1 MYYIEQADKP
11 IKIEEWFNIVKLKNN
26 RIILPNKK
34 EENIKSDE
42 IFAQKTKNILDKTAS
57 NKIILSKNV
66 HKKKGYINY
75 LYSYNYDIVDGKWL
89 FKILLYDVLEYIIMK
104 ENLDKDETQISIML
118 NDITE
123 RDLYNIKKIITNFKK
138 VNIITNH
145 LEKFKNLEE
154 KYKDIG
160 IVINVGNNKRKGI
173 LKSKII
179 LNLDFPSELVNKYNI
194 YDEAI
199 IVNFQNNV
207 KIKKKRYNG
216 ICINDYEIDV
226 KNCNDFNF
234 LDFENYYK
242 KELYEGILYK
252 NQPIEEVLKKLKIDG
267 VVIEKLVG
275 VNNSI

>member
-123 RDLYNIKKIITNFKK
+123 RELYNIKKIITNFKK

>member
-1 MYYIEQADKP
+1 MYYIEQADKLS
-11 IKIEEWFNIVKLKNN
+11 KIEEWFNIVKLKNN

-34 EENIKSDE
+34 EENIKTDE
-42 IFAQKTKNILDKTAS
+42 IFAKKTKSILGKTAS
-57 NKIILSKNV
+57 KKIILSKNV
-66 HKKKGYINY
+66 HKKKDYVNY

-104 ENLDKDETQISIML
+104 ENLDKDETKISIML

-123 RDLYNIKKIITNFKK
+123 RELYNIKKIITNFKK

-160 IVINVGNNKRKGI
+160 IVINVGNNKRKGV

-242 KELYEGILYK
+242 KELYEGISYK

>member
-11 IKIEEWFNIVKLKNN
+11 SKIEEWFKIVKLKNN
-26 RIILPNKK
+26 RIILPNQK
-34 EENIKSDE
+34 EDNIKTDE
-42 IFAQKTKNILDKTAS
+42 ILAKKTKNILDKTAS
-57 NKIILSKNV
+57 KKIILSKNI
-66 HKKKGYINY
+66 HKKNGYINY

-104 ENLDKDETQISIML
+104 ENLDKEETQISIMI

-145 LEKFKNLEE
+145 LEKFKNIEE

-194 YDEAI
+194 YDQAI

-216 ICINDYEIDV
+216 ICINDYEINV
-226 KNCNDFNF
+226 KNCSDFNF
-234 LDFENYYK
+234 LDFENYFK

-252 NQPIEEVLKKLKIDG
+252 NQPVEEILKKLKIDG
-267 VVIEKLVG
+267 VVIEKLIG
-275 VNNSI
+275 TNNLI

>member
-123 RDLYNIKKIITNFKK
+123 RELYNIKKIITNFKK

-160 IVINVGNNKRKGI
+160 VVINVGNNKRKGI

-179 LNLDFPSELVNKYNI
+179 LNLDFPTELVNKYNI

-216 ICINDYEIDV
+216 ICINDYEIAV
-226 KNCNDFNF
+226 KSGNDFNF

-252 NQPIEEVLKKLKIDG
+252 NQPIEEVLKKIKIDG

>member
-11 IKIEEWFNIVKLKNN
+11 SKIEEWFKIVKLKNN
-26 RIILPNKK
+26 RIILPNQK
-34 EENIKSDE
+34 EDNIKTDE
-42 IFAQKTKNILDKTAS
+42 ILAKKTKNILDKTAS
-57 NKIILSKNV
+57 KKIILSKNI
-66 HKKKGYINY
+66 HKKNGYINY

-104 ENLDKDETQISIML
+104 ENLDKEETQISIMI

-145 LEKFKNLEE
+145 LEKFKNIEE

-160 IVINVGNNKRKGI
+160 IVINVGNNKRKGL

-194 YDEAI
+194 YDQAI

-216 ICINDYEIDV
+216 ICINDYEINV
-226 KNCNDFNF
+226 KNCSDLNF
-234 LDFENYYK
+234 LDFENYFK

-252 NQPIEEVLKKLKIDG
+252 NQPVEEILKKLKIDG
-267 VVIEKLVG
+267 VVIEKLIG
-275 VNNSI
+275 TNNLI

>member
-34 EENIKSDE
+34 EENIKTDE

-138 VNIITNH
+138 VNIITNQ
-145 LEKFKNLEE
+145 LEKINNLEE

-207 KIKKKRYNG
+207 KIKKKRYNV
-216 ICINDYEIDV
+216 ICINDYEIDL

>member
-34 EENIKSDE
+34 EENIKTDE
-42 IFAQKTKNILDKTAS
+42 IFAKKTKSILDKTAS

-66 HKKKGYINY
+66 HKKNGYINY

-104 ENLDKDETQISIML
+104 ENLDKEETQVSIML

-123 RDLYNIKKIITNFKK
+123 RELYNIKKIITNFKK

-160 IVINVGNNKRKGI
+160 IVINVGNNKRKGV

>member
-34 EENIKSDE
+34 EENIKTDE

>member
-34 EENIKSDE
+34 EDNIKIDE

>member
-11 IKIEEWFNIVKLKNN
+11 SKIEEWFKIVKLKNN
-26 RIILPNKK
+26 RIILPNQK
-34 EENIKSDE
+34 EDNIKTDE
-42 IFAQKTKNILDKTAS
+42 ILAKKTKNILDKTAS
-57 NKIILSKNV
+57 KKIILSKNI
-66 HKKKGYINY
+66 HKKNGYINY

-104 ENLDKDETQISIML
+104 ENLDKEETQISIMI

-145 LEKFKNLEE
+145 LEKFKNIEE

-160 IVINVGNNKRKGI
+160 IVINVGNNKRKGL

-194 YDEAI
+194 YDRSKSTMFA
-199 IVNFQNNV
+199 
-207 KIKKKRYNG
+207 
-216 ICINDYEIDV
+216 
-226 KNCNDFNF
+226 
-234 LDFENYYK
+234 
-242 KELYEGILYK
+242 
-252 NQPIEEVLKKLKIDG
+252 
-267 VVIEKLVG
+267 
-275 VNNSI
+275 

>member
-34 EENIKSDE
+34 EDNIKTDE
-42 IFAQKTKNILDKTAS
+42 ILAKKTKNILDKTAS
-57 NKIILSKNV
+57 KKIILSKNT
-66 HKKKGYINY
+66 HKKNGYINY

-89 FKILLYDVLEYIIMK
+89 FKILMYDVLEYIIMK
-104 ENLDKDETQISIML
+104 ENLDKEETQISIMI

-242 KELYEGILYK
+242 KELYEGISYK

>member
-1 MYYIEQADKP
+1 MYYIEQADKLG
-11 IKIEEWFNIVKLKNN
+11 KIEEWFNIVKLKNN
-26 RIILPNKK
+26 RIILPRKK
-34 EENIKSDE
+34 EENIKTDE
-42 IFAQKTKNILDKTAS
+42 IFAKKTKSILDKTAS
-57 NKIILSKNV
+57 KKIILSKNV

-89 FKILLYDVLEYIIMK
+89 FKILEYDVLEYIIMK
-104 ENLDKDETQISIML
+104 EDLDKEETQVSIMV

-123 RDLYNIKKIITNFKK
+123 RELYNIKKIITNFKK

-160 IVINVGNNKRKGI
+160 IVINVGNNKRKGV

-242 KELYEGILYK
+242 KELYEGTLYK

>member
-1 MYYIEQADKP
+1 MYYIEQADKLS
-11 IKIEEWFNIVKLKNN
+11 KIEEWFNIVKLKNN
-26 RIILPNKK
+26 RIILPQKK
-34 EENIKSDE
+34 EENIKTDE
-42 IFAQKTKNILDKTAS
+42 ILAQKTKNILDKTAS

-66 HKKKGYINY
+66 HKKNDYINY

-104 ENLDKDETQISIML
+104 ENLDKNETQISIMV

-160 IVINVGNNKRKGI
+160 IVINVGNNKRKGV

-194 YDEAI
+194 CDEAI

-234 LDFENYYK
+234 LDFENYYP

-252 NQPIEEVLKKLKIDG
+252 NQPIEEIFKKLKIDG

>member
-11 IKIEEWFNIVKLKNN
+11 SKIEEWFKIVKLKNN
-26 RIILPNKK
+26 RIILPNQK
-34 EENIKSDE
+34 EDNIKTDE
-42 IFAQKTKNILDKTAS
+42 ILAKKTKNILDKTAS
-57 NKIILSKNV
+57 KKIILSKNI
-66 HKKKGYINY
+66 HKKNGYINY

-104 ENLDKDETQISIML
+104 ENLDKEETQISIMI

-145 LEKFKNLEE
+145 LEKFKNIEE

-160 IVINVGNNKRKGI
+160 IVINVGNNKRKGL

-216 ICINDYEIDV
+216 ICINDYEINV

-234 LDFENYYK
+234 WDFENYFR

-252 NQPIEEVLKKLKIDG
+252 NQPIEETLKKLKIDG
-267 VVIEKLVG
+267 VVIEKLIG
-275 VNNSI
+275 TNNLI

>member
-34 EENIKSDE
+34 EDNIKIDE

-66 HKKKGYINY
+66 HKKNGYINY

-89 FKILLYDVLEYIIMK
+89 FKILMYDVLEYIIMK
-104 ENLDKDETQISIML
+104 KNLDKEETQVSIMV

-123 RDLYNIKKIITNFKK
+123 KDLYNIKKIITNFKK

>member
-34 EENIKSDE
+34 EDNIKIDE

-66 HKKKGYINY
+66 HKKNGYINY

-89 FKILLYDVLEYIIMK
+89 FKILMYDVLEYIIMK
-104 ENLDKDETQISIML
+104 KNLDKEETQVSIMV

-123 RDLYNIKKIITNFKK
+123 KDLYNIKKIITNFKK

-242 KELYEGILYK
+242 KELYEGISYK

>member
-34 EENIKSDE
+34 EDNIKIDE

-57 NKIILSKNV
+57 KKIILSKNI
-66 HKKKGYINY
+66 HKKNGYINY

-89 FKILLYDVLEYIIMK
+89 FKILMYDVLEYIIMK
-104 ENLDKDETQISIML
+104 KNLDKEETQVSIMV

-123 RDLYNIKKIITNFKK
+123 KDLYNIKKIITNFKK

-242 KELYEGILYK
+242 KELYEGISYK

>member
-1 MYYIEQADKP
+1 MYYIEESDKLS
-11 IKIEEWFNIVKLKNN
+11 KIEEWFNIIKLKNN

-34 EENIKSDE
+34 EENIKTDE

-57 NKIILSKNV
+57 KKIILSKNI
-66 HKKKGYINY
+66 HKKNGYINY

-89 FKILLYDVLEYIIMK
+89 FKILMYDVLEYIIMK
-104 ENLDKDETQISIML
+104 KNLDKEETQVSIMV

-123 RDLYNIKKIITNFKK
+123 KDLYNIKKIITNFKK

-242 KELYEGILYK
+242 KELYEGISYK

>member
-34 EENIKSDE
+34 EENIKTDE

-242 KELYEGILYK
+242 KELFEGILYK